1 MAAREGHVSGG
12 SKLGKKRYQN
22 SIKHRKTFSYQ
33 EGCDVVCS
41 EVDGDMTR
49 SVEVGRRSSFLVF
62 RGHQGSSVGFL
73 AFDQHLKRHDSVD
86 WGFLEYML
94 YRVGMCDKW
103 VAWMKACVCV
113 EVLCQFL

>member
-1 MAAREGHVSGG
+1 VAAREGHVSGG

-33 EGCDVVCS
+33 DGCDVVGS

-73 AFDQHLKRHDSVD
+73 AFDQHLKRHMIRWIGVFWSICCTG
-86 WGFLEYML
+86 WG
-94 YRVGMCDKW
+94 
-103 VAWMKACVCV
+103 CVTNGW
-113 EVLCQFL
+113 LG